1 MYLDSTKKTEIFTE
15 FGGGAA
21 NTGSAE
27 SQIALFTYRIKHLT
41 EHMKQALFPKA
52 LIDILD
58 QQVQLEQKKA
68 RRYEHGVAG
77 IRRIFNCSYPTAHKL
92 METIIKPAVHR
103 QGRVI
108 LTDVDLALKLFQE
121 SKSVHSIQD
130 L

>member
-1 MYLDSTKKTEIFTE
+1 MEEMQKISKDTPIVM
-15 FGGGAA
+15 
-21 NTGSAE
+21 
-27 SQIALFTYRIKHLT
+27 FTYQQLEEHLMADLT
-41 EHMKQALFPKA
+41 ERLTAGLTERLKETLFPQP
-52 LIDILD
+52 LLD
-58 QQVQLEQKKA
+58 LLGKYVEVEKQKSK
-68 RRYEHGVAG
+68 RYEHGVAG

-92 METIIKPAVHR
+92 MDTIIKPAVHR